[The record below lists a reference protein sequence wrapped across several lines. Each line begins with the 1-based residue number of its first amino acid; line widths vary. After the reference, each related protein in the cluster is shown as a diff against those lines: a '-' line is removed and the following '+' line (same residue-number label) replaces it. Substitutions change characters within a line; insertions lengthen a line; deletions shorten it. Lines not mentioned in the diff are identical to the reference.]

1 MSSESSSPPT
11 SKKLWIVRFVA
22 VAIGYAVWTYF
33 GVSLILPLLVAAAAI
48 WYVGKKVAPPS
59 NPMYLTAIMIQ
70 GAHLVWISLGTAFL
84 GAWAANFLD
93 IAILLIGLVW
103 LWFRPSLWPIM
114 LLTVFQ
120 IFALAVNMSVVVDYP
135 FGNAGSRSLM
145 IHIGLRIAGLAA
157 MWWAFFRTRKQR
169 SNSAT

>member
-1 MSSESSSPPT
+1 MSSESSSASN
-11 SKKLWIVRFVA
+11 SKKLWVDRVLA
-22 VAIGYAVWTYF
+22 GGAGYAVSAYF
-33 GVSLILPLLVAAAAI
+33 GFVLILPILVAAAVI
-48 WYVGKKVAPPS
+48 WYVGKKVAPVS
-59 NPMYLTAIMIQ
+59 NPRYLTAIVIQ

-103 LWFRPSLWPIM
+103 LWFRPSLWPII

>member
-93 IAILLIGLVW
+93 IVILVIGLAW
-103 LWFRPSLWPIM
+103 LWLRPSLWPIM

-120 IFALAVNMSVVVDYP
+120 IFALVVNTTMIVDHLLD
-135 FGNAGSRSLM
+135 GAGSRPLM

-157 MWWAFFRTRKQR
+157 MWWAFLRTRKLR
-169 SNSAT
+169 RDT

>member
-1 MSSESSSPPT
+1 MSSESSSASN
-11 SKKLWIVRFVA
+11 SKKLWVDRVLA
-22 VAIGYAVWTYF
+22 GGAGYAVSAYF
-33 GVSLILPLLVAAAAI
+33 GFVLILPILVAAAVI
-48 WYVGKKVAPPS
+48 WYVGKKVAPVS
-59 NPMYLTAIMIQ
+59 NPRYLTAIVIQ

-157 MWWAFFRTRKQR
+157 MWWAFLRTRKPR
-169 SNSAT
+169 RDT

>member
-1 MSSESSSPPT
+1 MSSESSSSSN
-11 SKKLWIVRFVA
+11 SKKLWVDRVLA
-22 VAIGYAVWTYF
+22 GGAGYAVSAYF
-33 GVSLILPLLVAAAAI
+33 GFVLILPILVAAAVI
-48 WYVGKKVAPPS
+48 WYVGKKVAPVS
-59 NPMYLTAIMIQ
+59 NPRYLTAIVIQ

-157 MWWAFFRTRKQR
+157 MWLAFLRTRKPR
-169 SNSAT
+169 RDT

>member
-59 NPMYLTAIMIQ
+59 NPMYLTAIVIQ

-93 IAILLIGLVW
+93 IVILVIGLAW
-103 LWFRPSLWPIM
+103 LWLRPSLWPIM

-120 IFALAVNMSVVVDYP
+120 IFALVVNTTMIVDHLLD
-135 FGNAGSRSLM
+135 GAGSRPLM

-169 SNSAT
+169 RDT

>member
-1 MSSESSSPPT
+1 MSSESSSSSN
-11 SKKLWIVRFVA
+11 SKKLWVDRVLA
-22 VAIGYAVWTYF
+22 GGAGYAVSAYF
-33 GVSLILPLLVAAAAI
+33 GFVLILPILVAAAVI
-48 WYVGKKVAPPS
+48 WYVGKKVAPVS
-59 NPMYLTAIMIQ
+59 NPRYLTAIVIQ

-103 LWFRPSLWPIM
+103 LWFRPSLWPII

-169 SNSAT
+169 RDT